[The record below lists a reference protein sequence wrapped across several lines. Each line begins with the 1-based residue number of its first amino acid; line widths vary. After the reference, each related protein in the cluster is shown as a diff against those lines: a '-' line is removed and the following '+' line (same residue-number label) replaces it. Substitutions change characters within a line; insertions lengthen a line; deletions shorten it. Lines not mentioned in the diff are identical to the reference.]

1 MRFSRPGL
9 RRPPRTT
16 GKGGVV
22 RQRRRHVGVSAGD
35 AGYVAAV
42 GVVTFA
48 GTDRGLPE
56 FLTASKACGTL
67 TSPHLPPYAP
77 ASGASTAIL
86 CRAFRPKCAVGGT
99 RRRFSLTK
107 RRPAP
112 DRRKEPADGRPCG
125 RRPAEP
131 APPVT

>member
-9 RRPPRTT
+9 RRPPRTP

-77 ASGASTAIL
+77 ASGASMAIL
-86 CRAFRPKCAVGGT
+86 CRAFRPKCAVGST
-99 RRRFSLTK
+99 RRSSRSPSAGRHPIGASNQLMAVRVDAGPLSRL
-107 RRPAP
+107 RR
-112 DRRKEPADGRPCG
+112 
-125 RRPAEP
+125 
-131 APPVT
+131 